1 MQIMDMKVFTG
12 TANQALANRIAKCLN
27 VQLGAVEITRFP
39 EGEIHVK
46 YLENVRGQDVF
57 IVQPICRPPNEML
70 MELLIMVDAAS
81 RASAARITVVIPFF
95 GYARQDRKDQ
105 PRVPITAKLV
115 ANLLVAAGADRIM
128 GMDFHS
134 QQIQGFFD
142 IPVDHLY
149 AMPVMV
155 RALKQKGLKDVV
167 VVSPDSG
174 GVKMAISYAQS
185 LGAGFALGAKYRR
198 SPREVDAMNV
208 VGEVEGRTCV
218 MVDDIIST
226 GSTFC
231 EAARQLKKH
240 GAADIYGVVSHV
252 MLREEGIAKL
262 KASPIKEL
270 IVTDSIPLAIE
281 TDYPITVLTI
291 AELLG
296 EAILRVHENRSV
308 SSLFR
313 L

>member
-1 MQIMDMKVFTG
+1 MDMKIFTG
-12 TANQALANRIAKCLN
+12 TANPALAQKIAKCLN
-27 VQLGAVEITRFP
+27 IQLGSVEIVRFP
-39 EGEIHVK
+39 DGETHVK

-70 MELLIMVDAAS
+70 MELLIMIDTAS
-81 RASAARITVVIPFF
+81 RASAARITAVIPFF

-155 RALKQKGLKDVV
+155 RYLKQRGLKDIV

-185 LGAGFALGAKYRR
+185 LGGGFALGAKYRR
-198 SPREVDAMNV
+198 GPREVEAMNV

-226 GSTFC
+226 GGTFC

-240 GAADIYGVVSHV
+240 GAGDIYGVVSHAMV
-252 MLREEGIAKL
+252 REDGIAKL
-262 KASPIKEL
+262 KASAIKEL
-270 IVTDSIPLAIE
+270 IVTDSIPLQE
-281 TDYPITVLTI
+281 QSEYPITVLTI
-291 AELLG
+291 ADLLG
-296 EAILRVHENRSV
+296 EAMLRVHENRSV
-308 SSLFR
+308 SSLFK